1 MYFLIVDD
9 HPLLRASMRLLLG
22 QNFLNCQVEEAQ
34 DAASAGA
41 LLPQKPWDVILL
53 DLDLPDR
60 SGADFL
66 CDIAVRAP
74 RARTLVFSAAY
85 ELDYGPRVI
94 KAGASGFLHKTAPE
108 AEILAAI
115 KRVLARKTYIS
126 PDLAASLAVRSLESG
141 HASPLESLSG
151 REMEVLRLLGKGC
164 PSKEIANR
172 LTLSAKTVSTYR
184 ARILQKLGLQS
195 TGEIVRYAV
204 NNGV

>member
-1 MYFLIVDD
+1 
-9 HPLLRASMRLLLG
+9 
-22 QNFLNCQVEEAQ
+22 
-34 DAASAGA
+34 
-41 LLPQKPWDVILL
+41 
-53 DLDLPDR
+53 
-60 SGADFL
+60 
-66 CDIAVRAP
+66 
-74 RARTLVFSAAY
+74 
-85 ELDYGPRVI
+85 VI